1 MNAIIKRAHQIRKQA
16 AEKFG
21 GKSGQ
26 YDMKIACEMAKEQL
40 SQAQAIEFF
49 CWDYKEQ
56 KIQAPAL
63 PAKVVKRPDVINLEN
78 LSKEEVETALIE
90 TALIETQNKNLVKII
105 NIENCEITSLPE
117 SLFEF
122 GNLEGISFY
131 GCPIKS
137 VFQAKEIKSLEWISG
152 IDIAYTE
159 QWEMKEVHGIEIN

>member
-1 MNAIIKRAHQIRKQA
+1 MNTIIKKAHQIRKKA

-21 GKSGQ
+21 GEAGQ

-40 SQAQAIEFF
+40 SQAQSIEFF
-49 CWDYKEQ
+49 CWDYKEP

-78 LSKEEVETALIE
+78 LTKEEVETALIE
-90 TALIETQNKNLVKII
+90 TQNKNWVKII
-105 NIENCEITSLPE
+105 NLDNCEITSLPE
-117 SLFEF
+117 SLFGF
-122 GNLEGISFY
+122 DNLEGISFY

-137 VFQAKEIKSLEWISG
+137 VLKAKEIKSLEWISG